1 MIDAIF
7 VLMFLI
13 ACIGPF
19 LYCDYEDSKNERQA
33 KASRINR
40 GFTTN
45 KKRKRGVDSETAKL
59 ALDRICNGK

>member
-19 LYCDYEDSKNERQA
+19 LYCDYEDSKNERQT
-33 KASRINR
+33 KDSN
-40 GFTTN
+40 TN
-45 KKRKRGVDSETAKL
+45 
-59 ALDRICNGK
+59 